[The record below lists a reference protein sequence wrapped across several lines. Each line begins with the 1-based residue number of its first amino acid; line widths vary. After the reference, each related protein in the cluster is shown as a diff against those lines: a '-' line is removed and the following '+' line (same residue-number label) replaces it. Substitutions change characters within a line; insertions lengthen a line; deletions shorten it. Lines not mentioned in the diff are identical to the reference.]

1 MAQVWIPPVENPSRR
16 QEIEDEGFIPV
27 PGAINGS
34 FAVETGQV
42 SVSVVGSS
50 PRFDPL
56 CSHH

>member
-1 MAQVWIPPVENPSRR
+1 MWIPPVENPSRR

-50 PRFDPL
+50 PGFDPL

>member
-1 MAQVWIPPVENPSRR
+1 MENPSLL
-16 QEIEDEGFIPV
+16 QEMEDKGFIPV
-27 PGAINGS
+27 PAEINGS

-50 PRFDPL
+50 PGFDPL

>member
-1 MAQVWIPPVENPSRR
+1 MWIPHMENLSLQ
-16 QEIEDEGFIPV
+16 QEMEDKGFIPV
-27 PGAINGS
+27 PGEINGS

-50 PRFDPL
+50 PGFDPL